1 VVLISGCAGDQYLV
15 EDRPQK
21 YPDNYKTEL
30 LAFLRIYLND
40 PTKVRDAAI
49 ADPVLMPTSVFI
61 VSRGS
66 GDDGG
71 RGGRGREGGG
81 QFEGGDGGS
90 LERRV
95 TRERYVVCV
104 RFNAKSRGGD
114 YTGAKTGMAIYAG
127 GRFDSFN
134 DQPRGGCDQ
143 VEFKPF
149 PELEK
154 LTR

>member
-1 VVLISGCAGDQYLV
+1 V

-30 LAFLRIYLND
+30 LAFLRSYLND

-49 ADPVLMPTSVFI
+49 ADPVLMPTSVLI
-61 VSRGS
+61 GIRGS
-66 GDDGG
+66 GAGGG

-81 QFEGGDGGS
+81 PSEGDDGG
-90 LERRV
+90 LWERRV
-95 TRERYVVCV
+95 TRERYVLCV
-104 RFNAKSRGGD
+104 RFNAKDRGGD
-114 YTGAKTGMAIYAG
+114 YIGVKTGMAIYAG

-134 DQPRGGCDQ
+134 DQPQGACDQ
-143 VEFKPF
+143 MEFKPF

-154 LTR
+154 LSR